1 MGIGPDRRLVE
12 LARELFREVSEQPG
26 VEGAALVGALARN
39 VYAAPRATSDVDI
52 GLLLRDADAYEA
64 VVAGLQK
71 RGYWVQGEYGDEE
84 GSFPSLAQFDGPVH
98 LDLLIAHTEFEKQ
111 ALKKRRVFRDGGI
124 ELAAVSPEDLVV
136 YKLLRFSPQ
145 DKADI
150 EAVLQAVIPKGE
162 TIDWELVQRYADEF
176 KMGHR
181 VEWARGVARRH
192 GHEQKL

>member
-1 MGIGPDRRLVE
+1 MGIGPDRRLVK
-12 LARELFREVSEQPG
+12 LMRELFREVSEQPG

-52 GLLLRDADAYEA
+52 GLLLRDA
-64 VVAGLQK
+64 
-71 RGYWVQGEYGDEE
+71 E

-98 LDLLIAHTEFEKQ
+98 VDLLIAHTEFEKQ

-124 ELAAVSPEDLVV
+124 ELAAVTPEDLVV

-192 GHEQKL
+192 GDEQKL